1 MDALSKIAGFIL
13 WLLMVVLYYA
23 AIFLGVVLGC
33 YVGLGLVD
41 LIAGTSYRENFLLRW
56 HTWQD
61 KRATKRAKR
70 QAQTEAQ
77 GARDANWEEA

>member
-56 HTWQD
+56 HAWQD
-61 KRATKRAKR
+61 KRAAKRAER